1 MTERVETLGRPNHH
15 RRRRLIL
22 GLGLV
27 GATALIGLG
36 GLWASNGGPN
46 GTWYYSTAA
55 PPQNYPGPTPHR
67 ATIASNSKDVSQASA
82 KLTSAH
88 PETAPAA
95 LPPSTPAQIAAAS
108 TAASLALPVSARPV
122 VEKAAPD
129 PIDEA
134 KRMMADCEKRYQA
147 LRDYSCTFFKR
158 ERLSDGRMTRQNVM
172 LMKARTEPASV
183 YFKFLKPNAGREAI
197 FVSGRNGDKALV
209 HDVGIGKL
217 LAGTLKLDP
226 RSSMAMDGCR
236 HPITEAGLGHM
247 IDEITD
253 RWAIELQPGESQ
265 VTIHHNAQVGT
276 RTCTMIESKHPEYH
290 PDYLFHMVKVYID
303 QEHHLPIRFE
313 AYDWPRQ
320 GAAEAEL
327 VEEYTYMN
335 LKTDLGLSDQDFD
348 PNNTAYSFGRF

>member
-1 MTERVETLGRPNHH
+1 MTEQTQTLGRPS
-15 RRRRLIL
+15 RRRTRLVL

-27 GATALIGLG
+27 GATALVGLG
-36 GLWASNGGPN
+36 GLWAATGIPT
-46 GTWYYSTAA
+46 TWYYSTAA
-55 PPQNYPGPTPHR
+55 PPQDCSGPVPLRTVLPSQAESHP
-67 ATIASNSKDVSQASA
+67 QASA
-82 KLTSAH
+82 RLASARPEPSATS
-88 PETAPAA
+88 
-95 LPPSTPAQIAAAS
+95 LPPSAQTQIAAAS
-108 TAASLALPVSARPV
+108 AAASVALPISRTRP
-122 VEKAAPD
+122 EPD
-129 PIDEA
+129 TIAEA
-134 KRMMADCEKRYQA
+134 KKMIAECKRQYQA
-147 LRDYSCTFFKR
+147 LSDYTCTFFKR

-197 FVSGRNGDKALV
+197 FVSGQNGGKALV

-247 IDEITD
+247 IDEITE
-253 RWAIELQPGESQ
+253 RWAIELKPGECE

-303 QEHHLPIRFE
+303 QEQNLPIRFE

-320 GAAEAEL
+320 HGAEPEL

-335 LKTDLGLSDQDFD
+335 LKTDVGFSDQDFD
-348 PNNTAYSFGRF
+348 PNNSAYSFGRF